1 MSESGARNRRMVV
14 SGGFS
19 RASDFSSNESRLRRN
34 GRVVLV
40 LSWPSQSPMTL
51 NGTPDRGGAMMTPST
66 GITTQSAAETMSIS
80 VLTDPARSRAAAWN
94 KPCASVRPTHSY
106 HLRIGVDVEICIAT
120 HLRRSAESRPVT
132 VSAEGPPSSLRSPK
146 GR

>member
-51 NGTPDRGGAMMTPST
+51 NGTPDRGGRHDDPLNWYHH
-66 GITTQSAAETMSIS
+66 SI
-80 VLTDPARSRAAAWN
+80 RSGN
-94 KPCASVRPTHSY
+94 YVN
-106 HLRIGVDVEICIAT
+106 I
-120 HLRRSAESRPVT
+120 
-132 VSAEGPPSSLRSPK
+132 
-146 GR
+146 